1 MASSCSD
8 GNDCPACDDIGDGK
22 KLAAPFGAKVLVR
35 RREYGGSAEPG
46 KPDDLAPRWLEGRYL
61 GLSETVRRGH
71 VVFLSNEDG
80 EKSSTQSMSGLVLRI
95 HLHLMQA
102 LKLIHRDLL
111 VGDFGKN
118 LEEAGMS

>member
-1 MASSCSD
+1 MMATTAQRATAL
-8 GNDCPACDDIGDGK
+8 GMET

-80 EKSSTQSMSGLVLRI
+80 V
-95 HLHLMQA
+95 
-102 LKLIHRDLL
+102 
-111 VGDFGKN
+111 
-118 LEEAGMS
+118 